1 MKLVETTKFKK
12 LRKKLKEDKEKKAL
26 RRAIIRVKE
35 NPDLGK
41 KLKSE
46 FKDLRSYSYT
56 VQGKSRRL
64 IYKLETEMI
73 VLFSFGPREGI
84 YK

>member
-26 RRAIIRVKE
+26 RRAIIRVVD

-41 KLKSE
+41 KLKGE
-46 FKDLRSYSYT
+46 FKDLRSYGYT

-73 VLFSFGPREGI
+73 VLFSFGPREEI